1 MRYPPAMR
9 EIRLSPSGDFDNA
22 ARDYAHIR
30 ALPLASSMGAEIVCD
45 LRALS
50 EAAFAEV
57 EDALWRHKMIFIRA
71 ANLTHAEHEAFA
83 RRWGPFA
90 TDAYTQGVPGHRNV
104 QPVIKEADARSKG
117 LFGSGWHTDSPFLP
131 EPPGVTILRSVEIPP
146 YGGDT
151 VWANAALAYRMLSP
165 AMQAMLRPL
174 QVRMSAANNM
184 ATQKKADGKELAFA
198 DEAQRAA
205 AETGIAHPL
214 VRTHPV
220 TGELSLYVDEV
231 YASHIEGMTEAESRP
246 LLDFLIRH
254 ITQHAFTC
262 RLRWEAGMVVAWD
275 NRTAL
280 HIAANDY
287 DGFRREMYRAT
298 VAGER
303 PA

>member
-1 MRYPPAMR
+1 MH
-9 EIRLSPSGDFDNA
+9 EVRLSPSGDFANA
-22 ARDYAHIR
+22 ARDYAHIE
-30 ALPLASSMGAEIVCD
+30 AKPLASAMGAEVIAD
-45 LRALS
+45 LRKLS

-57 EDALWRHKMIFIRA
+57 QDALWRHKMVYVRDQ
-71 ANLTHAEHEAFA
+71 NLTHAEHEAFA
-83 RRWGPFA
+83 RRWGEFA

-117 LFGSGWHTDSPFLP
+117 LFGSGWHTDSPFLA
-131 EPPGVTILRSVEIPP
+131 EPPSVTILRSVEIPP

-151 VWANAALAYRMLSP
+151 VWANCALAYRMLSP

-174 QVRMSAANNM
+174 KVRMSATSNI
-184 ATQKKADGKELAFA
+184 ATQKQADGKELAFA

-205 AETGIAHPL
+205 AMAGSAHPL
-214 VRTHPV
+214 VRTHPE

-231 YASHIEGMTEAESRP
+231 YASGIEGMTGAESRP

-262 RLRWEAGMVVAWD
+262 RLRWEPGMIVAWD

-287 DGFRREMYRAT
+287 DGWRREMYRT
-298 VAGER
+298 TLAGGV
-303 PA
+303 PV